1 MNIIKT
7 IMSKRF
13 LSTFV
18 LTLFVVCLTA
28 FPGSAEEPGEVVNN
42 PVAEVSIGSNGIGW
56 SPIVEYYQLELTVST
71 PSGCVFLKTFD
82 RGSTPFLSV
91 SDLEEAQYLED
102 GSFTYELRVIPKAP
116 EQKRVPEEEGKAC
129 PSDKALLQAGSFYIL
144 KERFVVPESAK
155 SQPASAAGRRDVSR
169 GQDSLQGQDFP
180 QGQGVSRGQS
190 GEDISIAMDVCYNDD
205 LIVDGS
211 LCVGFDCTCNYSFGF
226 DTIVLKENNL
236 RIFFDDTSVAA
247 SFPRN
252 DWRIIIND
260 SANGGA
266 SYFGVEDSSAGR
278 RVFTLEAGAPS
289 HSLYVDDGGRI
300 GMGTST
306 PSVEA
311 HIVDGDTPTLRL
323 EQDGSSGFAPQ
334 TWDVAGNETNFFI
347 RDVTNGSTL
356 PLRIQP
362 DAPSNVL
369 TLRADGKVGI
379 GTWSPSQPMHLLTNS
394 SSDATFWAERTSG
407 ARAQMS
413 AKSDK
418 TMFGSRT
425 DHKVNITVN
434 NVPKVTIDTTGYI
447 GVDDTTPSHP
457 MEFSVALANGAR
469 LESSGNWVN
478 PSSRALKENITSLTA
493 EEAVETINALSP
505 VKFNY
510 KIDKEEPY
518 VGFIAEDVPEMVAIK
533 DRSGLITMDV
543 VAVLTKVVQEQQ
555 KIMKTQQEALKKL
568 NARIDELEKK
578 SK

>member
-7 IMSKRF
+7 IMRKQF

-18 LTLFVVCLTA
+18 LALFVVCLTA
-28 FPGSAEEPGEVVNN
+28 IPGFSEEAGEEIKN

-56 SPIVEYYQLELTVST
+56 SPTVSYARLVLTVSA
-71 PSGCVFLKTFD
+71 PDGSVFSKSFD
-82 RGSTPFLSV
+82 STTTPFLDA
-91 SDLEEAQYLED
+91 SDMNGNYLDD
-102 GSFTYELRVIPKAP
+102 GMYTYELRVIPKIQTP
-116 EQKRVPEEEGKAC
+116 KRDLDKEGEEAYS
-129 PSDKALLQAGSFYIL
+129 PKALLQSGSFSVV
-144 KERFVVPESAK
+144 KRRFVVPESTKAET
-155 SQPASAAGRRDVSR
+155 STPSV
-169 GQDSLQGQDFP
+169 P
-180 QGQGVSRGQS
+180 QGEG
-190 GEDISIAMDVCYNDD
+190 DISTTMDVCYNDD

-247 SFPRN
+247 SFARN

-266 SYFGVEDSSAGR
+266 GYFGVEDSTAGR
-278 RVFTLEAGAPS
+278 RVFSLEAGAPT
-289 HSLYVDDGGRI
+289 HSLYVDDGGRV
-300 GMGTST
+300 GFGTST

-323 EQDGSSGFAPQ
+323 QQDGSSGFAPQ
-334 TWDVAGNETNFFI
+334 TWDVAGNETNFFV

-362 DAPSNVL
+362 GVSSSALSVK
-369 TLRADGKVGI
+369 TAGVGI
-379 GTWSPSQPMHLLTNS
+379 GTWAPAQPLHLLTNS
-394 SSDATFWAERTSG
+394 STDATFWAERTSG
-407 ARAQMS
+407 ARAQIA
-413 AKSDK
+413 AKADK

-434 NVPKVTIDTTGYI
+434 NVPKMTIDTTGFI

-469 LESSGNWVN
+469 LEATGNWVN
-478 PSSRALKENITSLTA
+478 PSSRSLKENIVALTA
-493 EEAVETINALSP
+493 EEAIKTINGLSP
-505 VKFNY
+505 VKYNY
-510 KIDKEEPY
+510 KVDKAEPY

-533 DRSGLITMDV
+533 DRTGLVTMDV
-543 VAVLTKVVQEQQ
+543 VAVLTKVVKEQQ
-555 KIMKTQQEALKKL
+555 KVMKEQQKALGKL